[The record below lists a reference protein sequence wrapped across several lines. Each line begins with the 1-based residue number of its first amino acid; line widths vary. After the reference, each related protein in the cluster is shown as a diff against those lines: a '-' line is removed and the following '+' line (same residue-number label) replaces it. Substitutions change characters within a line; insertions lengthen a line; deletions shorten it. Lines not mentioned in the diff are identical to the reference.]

1 MIDTFSPRCAS
12 MTTWRYSRFAR
23 QTRGPRCLYSAGIL
37 QKWSKLRRRCASFKS
52 VSGPA
57 SLDSDTN
64 FILGE
69 QPPGHYQII
78 STANGSPIPPP
89 QHYHHHQQQQ
99 LPPQL
104 GGHHSSKLHHHHQQ
118 QQQQQQQPFHLL
130 HHGHHQHLQI
140 HGTPRPHPAHH
151 LHHHHQH
158 HHHHPAPHH
167 HHPHLHHLHHLHQ
180 GGANLHR
187 HPLIDYPLPVSTRS
201 GLGSRASGTS
211 RGNWELRHSTSS
223 STSASSSST
232 IGPPPRPAPV
242 DGGDGD
248 PGDDDD
254 DNDVEEEEEAAT
266 ADYWQHHPLAEP
278 CDVKLW
284 RLGAHQTYAHRIHV
298 NPVQRRSAHS
308 IDWEY
313 NVQRY
318 ESMCDNN
325 RSQPQPP
332 PAPAAVRIFRT
343 EKLQY
348 YDELADIKKLP
359 PAGSAAMDGGMRNGG
374 SLGVGSGIKL
384 AKEIK
389 LPSLKTFKSASMRL
403 PGQKSSIHE
412 VQQLLRSKFNR
423 IHAGLRKRRA
433 LSVQEVFQLP
443 PGAGTTPLQPGVPPP
458 PTMKPTFYV
467 PSPLVSQRTPHRHPM
482 VPRRFSEEDNEN
494 DDARS
499 GLLLGAEPDEDGH
512 EGGGPVSLPYISETL
527 LLPEPTPTAPTKVH
541 LRSAEHSPSP
551 RKERTKTWYRSID
564 FNGALQKLDVHRHSL
579 DPGTTKCTPKIPDRT
594 SSPVCGVK
602 NENQPPPGGSEKPN
616 FSIGGRV
623 SLRERVENMNL
634 SRLRPTRFTATLN
647 TGNGNPTTTTAI
659 PGTGKKMADVR
670 KVRPRSHSPLKN
682 IKINL
687 SPVKKKVAGGTA
699 TTPVTPGD
707 GKSSSKGGLLG
718 RLNRMMHQHGLGGS
732 SSTADKASARK
743 LANGKA
749 PTVENGSKNGT
760 PEDGNSAAKQP
771 TGLVVVRTDKA
782 SIAGGLTAP
791 SVQGSQNGG
800 SGGLSVGG
808 NVSKQ
813 STIQKLT
820 QLSSCNRR
828 EQQLQQQQQQQQQQS
843 KAETTHER
851 DRKSKQISDAPGGVI
866 SFALSNGQ
874 SKSTGG
880 NGIVSFA
887 NGNHAQNLNAA
898 NHADEEDDDE
908 VDSIEESKFCTLPR
922 HGANAFTIRQARFSK
937 GNGAKALGFSI
948 VGGKDSP
955 KGSMGIYVKTIYP
968 NGQAA
973 EKGTLH
979 AGDEIL
985 SVNGKAFQGLSHQE
999 AINVF
1004 KGIKTGEVT
1013 ILIGRRNN
1021 NRRKH
1026 ETPSPTD
1033 SGNGTAPSS
1042 TSGSPTNTDRTCNDD

>member
-1 MIDTFSPRCAS
+1 MVLCDSD
-12 MTTWRYSRFAR
+12 
-23 QTRGPRCLYSAGIL
+23 LDSAGIL

-78 STANGSPIPPP
+78 STANGSPIPP
-89 QHYHHHQQQQ
+89 QHYHHHHQ
-99 LPPQL
+99 
-104 GGHHSSKLHHHHQQ
+104 HHHHQQ
-118 QQQQQQQPFHLL
+118 QQPPQHPSKLHHQHNQPHHLL

-140 HGTPRPHPAHH
+140 HATPRPHPAHH
-151 LHHHHQH
+151 LHHHP
-158 HHHHPAPHH
+158 HPHPHH
-167 HHPHLHHLHHLHQ
+167 HHPQLHHLHHLHQ
-180 GGANLHR
+180 AGVNLHR
-187 HPLIDYPLPVSTRS
+187 HPLIDYPLPGTTVGGLAGVRS
-201 GLGSRASGTS
+201 VS

-232 IGPPPRPAPV
+232 IGPPPPAPAE
-242 DGGDGD
+242 
-248 PGDDDD
+248 DDEDD
-254 DNDVEEEEEAAT
+254 EEVEEEEAAAAT
-266 ADYWQHHPLAEP
+266 ADYWQHHHPLAEP

-318 ESMCDNN
+318 ESMCDSN
-325 RSQPQPP
+325 RPHPQPP
-332 PAPAAVRIFRT
+332 TAARIFRT

-348 YDELADIKKLP
+348 YDELADIKKP
-359 PAGSAAMDGGMRNGG
+359 PPGPGAGSTGMDGGMRNGG

-443 PGAGTTPLQPGVPPP
+443 PGGTTTPLPPPGVP

-467 PSPLVSQRTPHRHPM
+467 PSPLVSERTPHRSHPM
-482 VPRRFSEEDNEN
+482 VPRFSEEDNDHD

-499 GLLLGAEPDEDGH
+499 AGLLISGEPDEGDGT
-512 EGGGPVSLPYISETL
+512 GSGPVSLPFISETL
-527 LLPEPTPTAPTKVH
+527 LLPEPAPIVPTKVH

-579 DPGTTKCTPKIPDRT
+579 DPGTKCTPKIPDRT
-594 SSPVCGVK
+594 SSPGVCGVK
-602 NENQPPPGGSEKPN
+602 NENQPPPVVGPEKPN

-634 SRLRPTRFTATLN
+634 SRLRPTRFAATLN
-647 TGNGNPTTTTAI
+647 TGNGSPTA
-659 PGTGKKMADVR
+659 PAGGKKMADIR

-687 SPVKKKVAGGTA
+687 SPVKKKVAGGAGTTVA
-699 TTPVTPGD
+699 TPMTPGE
-707 GKSSSKGGLLG
+707 GKSASKGGGLFG

-732 SSTADKASARK
+732 SSATDKANARK
-743 LANGKA
+743 VANGKA
-749 PTVENGSKNGT
+749 PALEGGSKNGT
-760 PEDGNSAAKQP
+760 PEDSSSGGKQQP
-771 TGLVVVRTDKA
+771 TSKGQPAGLVVMRNGTDKA
-782 SIAGGLTAP
+782 SIAGSLTAP
-791 SVQGSQNGG
+791 SVPT
-800 SGGLSVGG
+800 SVGG

-828 EQQLQQQQQQQQQQS
+828 EQQLQQQQQQQQQQQS

-851 DRKSKQISDAPGGVI
+851 DRKSKQISETPAGVV

-874 SKSTGG
+874 IKSTGG
-880 NGIVSFA
+880 NGIISFA
-887 NGNHAQNLNAA
+887 NGNNAQNLHNG

-908 VDSIEESKFCTLPR
+908 DSIEESKFCTLPR

>member
-1 MIDTFSPRCAS
+1 MVLCDSD
-12 MTTWRYSRFAR
+12 
-23 QTRGPRCLYSAGIL
+23 LDSAGIL

-78 STANGSPIPPP
+78 STANGSPIPP
-89 QHYHHHQQQQ
+89 QHYHHHHHHLQQKQQQQ
-99 LPPQL
+99 QQPQL
-104 GGHHSSKLHHHHQQ
+104 GGHHPSKLHHL
-118 QQQQQQQPFHLL
+118 QQQQQQQPHHLL

-140 HGTPRPHPAHH
+140 HATPRPHPAHH
-151 LHHHHQH
+151 LHHHQH
-158 HHHHPAPHH
+158 HHHPSHHLHPH
-167 HHPHLHHLHHLHQ
+167 HLHHLHHLHQ
-180 GGANLHR
+180 GAANLHR
-187 HPLIDYPLPVSTRS
+187 HPLIDYPLPVTTS
-201 GLGSRASGTS
+201 GLGRRVGSGN

-232 IGPPPRPAPV
+232 IGPPPPPPAPT
-242 DGGDGD
+242 DAC
-248 PGDDDD
+248 DDDD
-254 DNDVEEEEEAAT
+254 DVEEEEEAAT

-318 ESMCDNN
+318 ESMCDSSN

-332 PAPAAVRIFRT
+332 PPPPPGAARIFRT

-348 YDELADIKKLP
+348 YDELADLKKP
-359 PAGSAAMDGGMRNGG
+359 PVAGSTDGGIRNGG

-443 PGAGTTPLQPGVPPP
+443 PGAGAGGGQTPLPPGVPPP
-458 PTMKPTFYV
+458 AMKPTFYV
-467 PSPLVSQRTPHRHPM
+467 PSPLVSERTPHRHPM
-482 VPRRFSEEDNEN
+482 VPRFSEEDNED

-499 GLLLGAEPDEDGH
+499 ALLIGRDEPDE
-512 EGGGPVSLPYISETL
+512 EGGPVSLPYISETL
-527 LLPEPTPTAPTKVH
+527 LLPEPAPTAPTKVH

-579 DPGTTKCTPKIPDRT
+579 DPGTTTKCTPKIPDRT
-594 SSPVCGVK
+594 SSPVCGTVK
-602 NENQPPPGGSEKPN
+602 NENQPPPVVVAPEKPN

-634 SRLRPTRFTATLN
+634 SRLRPTRFAATLN
-647 TGNGNPTTTTAI
+647 TGNGSATATTT
-659 PGTGKKMADVR
+659 PGTGKKMVDVR
-670 KVRPRSHSPLKN
+670 KVRPRSHSPLKH

-687 SPVKKKVAGGTA
+687 SPVKKKAASGA
-699 TTPVTPGD
+699 TTVATPASD
-707 GKSSSKGGLLG
+707 TKSSSKGGLFG
-718 RLNRMMHQHGLGGS
+718 RLNRMMHQHGLGGGS
-732 SSTADKASARK
+732 SSTADKANGRK

-749 PTVENGSKNGT
+749 PTTPGLEGGASKNGA
-760 PEDGNSAAKQP
+760 PEA
-771 TGLVVVRTDKA
+771 GLVVVRTDKA

-791 SVQGSQNGG
+791 AVQGSQNGG
-800 SGGLSVGG
+800 SGGISVGG

-828 EQQLQQQQQQQQQQS
+828 EQQLQQQQS

-851 DRKSKQISDAPGGVI
+851 DRKSKQISDTPAGVV

-880 NGIVSFA
+880 NGIISFA
-887 NGNHAQNLNAA
+887 NGNHTQNLNAA

-1021 NRRKH
+1021 SRRKH